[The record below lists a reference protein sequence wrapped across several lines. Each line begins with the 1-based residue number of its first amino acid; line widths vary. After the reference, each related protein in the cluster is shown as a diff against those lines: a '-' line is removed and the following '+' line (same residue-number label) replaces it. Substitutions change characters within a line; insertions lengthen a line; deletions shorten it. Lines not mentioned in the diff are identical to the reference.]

1 MAQETLEQT
10 QRRLGLSTA
19 PVTHGRTM
27 RQHSPM
33 PTPSAPPPVNARGAF
48 RIAVA
53 IGVMAAIGVVG
64 YTVFQTPPQTAIDDD
79 QWTDYPG
86 TYFETDEQVL
96 ANDSLETTQQNG
108 DDLIAE
114 LQNELADYG
123 FEWSTEYPSDAYHP
137 DNGYHGQSMLYNYSS
152 ASLIGAAQVSDPEA
166 RQNIIRIFSELL
178 SARGDSTIVIENDT
192 AQGIDAQQRFGSEL
206 RDTQAIWS
214 AWSQYEHL
222 TELSGNISVFD
233 ATVPTADEFDGDY
246 WVPDDATGTLF
257 VRLSVGAYFLL
268 SDDDRE
274 AFIAALQP
282 YEGQTKPGYGG

>member
-10 QRRLGLSTA
+10 QRRLGLSTS
-19 PVTHGRTM
+19 PVTNERTR
-27 RQHSPM
+27 RQYSPM
-33 PTPSAPPPVNARGAF
+33 PSPSAPPVNARGAF
-48 RIAVA
+48 RITVA
-53 IGVMAAIGVVG
+53 IGVLVTIGVVG
-64 YTVFQTPPQTAIDDD
+64 YTVFQPVPQARIDDD

-86 TYFETDEQVL
+86 TYFETAEQVL
-96 ANDSLETTQQNG
+96 ANDSLETTQHEG
-108 DDLIAE
+108 EALIAE
-114 LQNELADYG
+114 LQDELAEYG
-123 FEWSTEYPSDAYHP
+123 FTWTTEYPSQAYHP